1 MKIGK
6 NVSGSDSYALFK
18 QIRGIIE
25 MIWRCTSLKKNS
37 KEFFRQVKKQTDKVV
52 DTVQQ
57 FADETKEKIDVYQ
70 AFKKEAIKI
79 KKVTS
84 EFINLDL
91 PIYGVVDEKMESM
104 TFREKDSLEINDM
117 LMIGKNY
124 FKVEYID
131 DKIVQLPV
139 YINGF
144 EHQVDCKVAV
154 LKRV

>member
-1 MKIGK
+1 M
-6 NVSGSDSYALFK
+6 
-18 QIRGIIE
+18 
-25 MIWRCTSLKKNS
+25 KKNS

-52 DTVQQ
+52 DSVQQ
-57 FADETKEKIDVYQ
+57 FADDTKEKIDVYQ
-70 AFKKEAIKI
+70 AFKKESVKI

-91 PIYGVVDEKMESM
+91 PIYGIIDEKMESM
-104 TFREKDSLEINDM
+104 TFRAKDSLEVNEM

-131 DKIVQLPV
+131 EKMIQVPV

-144 EHQVDCKVAV
+144 EHQVDCKIAV
-154 LKRV
+154 LARI